1 MYYIEVA
8 PLHGTIPQVLV
19 LFANGLEQLS
29 FHESKR
35 SKLHDKQLRC
45 VKQSRCIPKDAYTVY
60 DFQYTSGIRIEK
72 QRKTIVISSDNIN
85 ILKYKSS
92 MKIKHN
98 RRLT

>member
-1 MYYIEVA
+1 MYYIEVTV
-8 PLHGTIPQVLV
+8 LHGAIPQILV

-60 DFQYTSGIRIEK
+60 DIQYTSG
-72 QRKTIVISSDNIN
+72 
-85 ILKYKSS
+85 
-92 MKIKHN
+92 MKI
-98 RRLT
+98 